1 MHVLLNIFK
10 AAYLKVYK
18 AKASIRIS
26 FTLIWKLTCVIKHI
40 QSSIFESI
48 CTRQE
53 LQFASVSHSWKFTFF
68 SHDIWCFDIRPV
80 YLLWSHKWG
89 RLLLER
95 SQQMSSSVFTSTE
108 YLDGRIRCYKISVT
122 SLYICIM
129 FRVIFGC
136 ALQLRILVSFAW
148 ICEAPFDGKL
158 KTTTVFFNQSAPPG
172 LPDGILNT
180 PNGHLE
186 YIFYSMRYIV

>member
-68 SHDIWCFDIRPV
+68 QSWHLVLRHSPCLFTLI
-80 YLLWSHKWG
+80 
-89 RLLLER
+89 
-95 SQQMSSSVFTSTE
+95 SQMGQ
-108 YLDGRIRCYKISVT
+108 
-122 SLYICIM
+122 
-129 FRVIFGC
+129 
-136 ALQLRILVSFAW
+136 
-148 ICEAPFDGKL
+148 
-158 KTTTVFFNQSAPPG
+158 APPREISTDVIVSV
-172 LPDGILNT
+172 LTSSHQLNT
-180 PNGHLE
+180 WTEGFDVTKYLSLVCTYVLCFGWFLGVHYNYG
-186 YIFYSMRYIV
+186 FW